1 MQVLSECQVQ
11 CEELKTSLVSLSEQ
25 LQQKEAKQ
33 IENEAHLMQLRE
45 KEARW
50 VETEAS
56 LDAVNDLKAMVD
68 EKELELSRLKEE
80 RSTEESRLRSEG
92 AELQRLAAL
101 LLDYELQLK
110 ELRDSEEEWRRK
122 DTASADSGSEFR
134 EAAAELET
142 ELARLREEK
151 AGREEAEAEL
161 RRTLEASESALAAR
175 DLQLQ
180 QLQELNARI
189 VEDELQLME
198 LRERSAEL
206 QRLQEKF
213 GDLSDLEA
221 RVAQLAEKDERLA
234 ESERNAAENE
244 ANLRRVEDELA
255 GTRLQLEELQRHVG
269 GESTAKAVRFT
280 AEFRRFSLHARFFI
294 LFAVACYKLIC
305 FRCYSVR
312 LFCF

>member
-1 MQVLSECQVQ
+1 
-11 CEELKTSLVSLSEQ
+11 
-25 LQQKEAKQ
+25 
-33 IENEAHLMQLRE
+33 MQLRE

-80 RSTEESRLRSEG
+80 RSTEENRLRAEG

-110 ELRDSEEEWRRK
+110 ELRASEEEWRRK
-122 DTASADSGSEFR
+122 DVAASPADSGPQFR
-134 EAAAELET
+134 EAVAELET
-142 ELARLREEK
+142 ELSRLREEK

-161 RRTLEASESALAAR
+161 RRALEASESALAAR

-213 GDLSDLEA
+213 GDLDDLEA
-221 RVAQLAEKDERLA
+221 RVAQLAETDERLA
-234 ESERNAAENE
+234 ESERNGAENE
-244 ANLRRVEDELA
+244 AKLRQVEDELA
-255 GTRLQLEELQRHVG
+255 GTRLQLEELQRHLD

-280 AEFRRFSLHARFFI
+280 EI
-294 LFAVACYKLIC
+294 
-305 FRCYSVR
+305 RC
-312 LFCF
+312 

>member
-1 MQVLSECQVQ
+1 MSECQVQ
-11 CEELKTSLVSLSEQ
+11 CEELKTSLVSLSDQ
-25 LQQKEAKQ
+25 LLQKEAKQ

-80 RSTEESRLRSEG
+80 RSTEENRLRAEG

-110 ELRDSEEEWRRK
+110 ELRASEEEWRRK
-122 DTASADSGSEFR
+122 DVAASPADLGPQFR
-134 EAAAELET
+134 EAVAELET
-142 ELARLREEK
+142 ELSRLREEK

-161 RRTLEASESALAAR
+161 RRALEASESALAAR

-213 GDLSDLEA
+213 GDLDDLEA
-221 RVAQLAEKDERLA
+221 RVAQLAETDERLA
-234 ESERNAAENE
+234 ESERNGAENE
-244 ANLRRVEDELA
+244 AKLRQVEDELA
-255 GTRLQLEELQRHVG
+255 GTRLQLEELQRHLD

-280 AEFRRFSLHARFFI
+280 EIH
-294 LFAVACYKLIC
+294 C
-305 FRCYSVR
+305 
-312 LFCF
+312 